1 MQDRIKVVIVD
12 DEPQSIHRLQ
22 DDLATLEDFE
32 VIATSSSA
40 VSAKNLVMSI
50 QPDVLFIDV
59 EMPGQT
65 GFEVLQSLRDE
76 IPMDLIVVFYSAFDK
91 YMIDA
96 LRASAFDFLLKPYQQ
111 DEFELVVDRIRQKMK
126 DGDDVDEDASS
137 VPESS
142 SCSSESVL
150 ASQKAQDFSGMNG
163 MLGTAAKRLAIQTI
177 SGLLMLKPDDVFSC
191 TFDEATHL
199 WQLKLSNGQVYKL
212 KRQATA
218 KTILSM
224 SPSLAQVRQDC
235 IINLDYLLCIEN
247 YTLRCIFSP
256 PFDHEEI
263 IIQAREHL
271 KDKLKVS
278 PIAFRLLDEQFT
290 MGDLQRV
297 YELISGRSYDRR
309 NFYRKALASGLLENE
324 SEKESIQD
332 EADDDLTDCC
342 MADYASAPKMEA
354 IWTSK
359 PRKGKTPTQIF
370 RFNEQSFE
378 EMDENESKRNPF
390 DF

>member
-126 DGDDVDEDASS
+126 MEMMWMKMILPFQSPLPVLLNQSWLLRRLRIFGNEWDAGNSSQASCHSDHFGFIDV
-137 VPESS
+137 
-142 SCSSESVL
+142 
-150 ASQKAQDFSGMNG
+150 
-163 MLGTAAKRLAIQTI
+163 
-177 SGLLMLKPDDVFSC
+177 
-191 TFDEATHL
+191 EA
-199 WQLKLSNGQVYKL
+199 
-212 KRQATA
+212 R
-218 KTILSM
+218 
-224 SPSLAQVRQDC
+224 
-235 IINLDYLLCIEN
+235 
-247 YTLRCIFSP
+247 
-256 PFDHEEI
+256 
-263 IIQAREHL
+263 
-271 KDKLKVS
+271 
-278 PIAFRLLDEQFT
+278 
-290 MGDLQRV
+290 
-297 YELISGRSYDRR
+297 
-309 NFYRKALASGLLENE
+309 
-324 SEKESIQD
+324 
-332 EADDDLTDCC
+332 
-342 MADYASAPKMEA
+342 
-354 IWTSK
+354 
-359 PRKGKTPTQIF
+359 
-370 RFNEQSFE
+370 
-378 EMDENESKRNPF
+378 
-390 DF
+390 

>member
-142 SCSSESVL
+142 SCLGFSEGSGFFGNEWDAGNSSQ
-150 ASQKAQDFSGMNG
+150 ASCHSDHFGFIG
-163 MLGTAAKRLAIQTI
+163 
-177 SGLLMLKPDDVFSC
+177 V
-191 TFDEATHL
+191 EA
-199 WQLKLSNGQVYKL
+199 
-212 KRQATA
+212 R
-218 KTILSM
+218 
-224 SPSLAQVRQDC
+224 
-235 IINLDYLLCIEN
+235 
-247 YTLRCIFSP
+247 
-256 PFDHEEI
+256 
-263 IIQAREHL
+263 
-271 KDKLKVS
+271 
-278 PIAFRLLDEQFT
+278 
-290 MGDLQRV
+290 
-297 YELISGRSYDRR
+297 
-309 NFYRKALASGLLENE
+309 
-324 SEKESIQD
+324 
-332 EADDDLTDCC
+332 
-342 MADYASAPKMEA
+342 
-354 IWTSK
+354 
-359 PRKGKTPTQIF
+359 
-370 RFNEQSFE
+370 
-378 EMDENESKRNPF
+378 
-390 DF
+390 